1 MCVIAIANLTD
12 GKTTIGFRIMNIDT
26 KQVKDVTYDSVYNAL
41 ATGKAKVMNLE
52 IDNGILV
59 GSNGSIDR
67 LPKIVGGR
75 LVGKSPIIIVN
86 QIDNVGYTVV
96 DYKGEMRQMTVEEVI
111 YYANKWGIANGKL
124 VFNNGKVYISSI
136 KGEYPK
142 VYTDNQIN
150 LEVEIEKL
158 NNKLRLLNEP
168 YIVTENRGIK
178 LLKKDFKSI
187 ALVDII
193 TVIDDRTFENCRQ
206 LEKIKLPNNLKIIGK
221 RAFSGCERLNDVVLP
236 YGIESIGQEAF
247 NYCTGLSNI
256 TIPDSVKAIGECAFE
271 YSGIEEF
278 KMPSNIEVF
287 ESKVFMGCDSLKYV
301 DMGDELTIL
310 PSSTFMMCT
319 ELVSVKLPSKL
330 ITIEPSAFYCCYSLE
345 HIQLPST
352 LTTIGSKAFRN
363 CLRLNN
369 VFIPPSVKALGND
382 VFYGC
387 KSLKNIEV
395 PRRLFFMQ
403 AISSLRVKAKT
414 YKY

>member
-1 MCVIAIANLTD
+1 MCMIAIANLTD

-124 VFNNGKVYISSI
+124 VFNNGKVYVSSI

-193 TVIDDRTFENCRQ
+193 TVIDDRTFENCKQ

-221 RAFSGCERLNDVVLP
+221 RAFSGCENLNDVVLP

-247 NYCTGLSNI
+247 NYCKGLSNI
-256 TIPDSVKAIGECAFE
+256 TIPDSVKAIGECAFA

-287 ESKVFMGCDSLKYV
+287 ESKVFMDCGSLKYV

-310 PSSTFMMCT
+310 PSSTFVMCT
-319 ELVSVKLPSKL
+319 ELVRVKLPSKL

-352 LTTIGSKAFRN
+352 LTTIGSKAFSN

-395 PRRLFFMQ
+395 PRHLFFMQ